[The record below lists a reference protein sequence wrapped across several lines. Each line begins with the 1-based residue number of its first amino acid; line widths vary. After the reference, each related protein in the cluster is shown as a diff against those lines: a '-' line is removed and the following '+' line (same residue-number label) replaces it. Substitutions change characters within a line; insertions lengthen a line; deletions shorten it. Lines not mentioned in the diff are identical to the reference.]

1 MNKSIYDVRFSHSL
15 ISIRIHM
22 RKFQIIE
29 TCMLKL
35 LGFWYKKLNIDY
47 LIVKKLNIETIVYP
61 LNVS

>member
-1 MNKSIYDVRFSHSL
+1 
-15 ISIRIHM
+15 M